1 MDVVNSRSLLDGLSE
16 DEALI
21 IQFGRELLEQHR
33 LSDST
38 FERVRARFGE
48 SGFVELSAL
57 MGYYTLIDTII
68 TAMGIVPAADAPKL
82 SV

>member
-1 MDVVNSRSLLDGLSE
+1 LDGVPA

-33 LSDST
+33 LQDGT

-48 SGFVELSAL
+48 SGFAELASL

-68 TAMGIVPAADAPKL
+68 TAMGIEPAADAPRL
-82 SV
+82 T